1 MLLNLNKYK
10 MKKSVLL
17 MILAAAFA
25 FASCSSVSN
34 VTSTDSAAKTM
45 GTSCGSALTNLYKS
59 YKAAG
64 NKVNMNDASVLTNA
78 IALST
83 SISGLKQNA
92 KNSTYRKSYI
102 TGMVLGSAG
111 LLSETKAG
119 PVYDGL
125 VNSANALSGIN
136 TSSSATTLTTAA
148 NALTTILGL
157 F

>member
-1 MLLNLNKYK
+1 
-10 MKKSVLL
+10 MKKSVFL
-17 MILAAAFA
+17 MILAAVFA
-25 FASCSSVSN
+25 FASCGSMSN
-34 VTSTDSAAKTM
+34 VSSTDSTAKTM
-45 GTSCGSALTNLYKS
+45 GTSCGSALASLYKS

-64 NKVNMNDASVLTNA
+64 NKLNMNDGTVLTSA

-92 KNSTYRKSYI
+92 NNSTYRKSYI
-102 TGMVLGSAG
+102 AGMVLGSSG

-136 TSSSATTLTTAA
+136 TSSSASTLTTTA

>member
-1 MLLNLNKYK
+1 
-10 MKKSVLL
+10 

-25 FASCSSVSN
+25 FASCGSMSN
-34 VTSTDSAAKTM
+34 VASSDATAKTM
-45 GTSCGSALTNLYKS
+45 GTSCGSSLVNLYKS

-83 SISGLKQNA
+83 SISGLKQNS
-92 KNSTYRKSYI
+92 KDSNYRKSYI
-102 TGMVLGSAG
+102 AGMVLGGAG
-111 LLSETKAG
+111 ILTETKAG
-119 PVYDGL
+119 PIYDGL
-125 VNSANALSGIN
+125 VTSSNALSNIN
-136 TSSSATTLTTAA
+136 TSSSASTLTTAA